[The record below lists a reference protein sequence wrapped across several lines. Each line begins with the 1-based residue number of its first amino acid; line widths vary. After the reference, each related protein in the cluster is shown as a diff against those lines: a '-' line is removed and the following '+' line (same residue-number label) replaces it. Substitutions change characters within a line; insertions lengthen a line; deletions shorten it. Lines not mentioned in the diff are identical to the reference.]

1 MNIKVCSW
9 QYDGGAIFYS
19 EGVGRHPEL
28 PPSAP
33 MQVFKRLNL
42 VGRFGVTTGRSYCG
56 VGGLSVKGTGAPSM
70 SQDERSS
77 ANVMLRSV
85 AVQSGWN
92 TPYPGSQK
100 SRF

>member
-1 MNIKVCSW
+1 MSPLVAATVALVVSV
-9 QYDGGAIFYS
+9 S
-19 EGVGRHPEL
+19 R
-28 PPSAP
+28 AP
-33 MQVFKRLNL
+33 
-42 VGRFGVTTGRSYCG
+42 
-56 VGGLSVKGTGAPSM
+56 GAPSM